1 MDDRLVNHYCSTM
14 DQTTALTAAI
24 DAVLAD
30 RLLLSHPFYQRW
42 TAGTLTR
49 EELTAYAGQ
58 YRSVEATL
66 PTALGAIIAD
76 LNGSAK
82 VLVQANLD
90 DELSNPAPHLD
101 LFDQF
106 AAALGADLVEPTP
119 ATAHLINTYATAAE
133 RSGAFGLGVL
143 AAYEVQAAEVAT
155 SKADG
160 LRTNY
165 GVDDHGTAFWD
176 VHASLE
182 VEHGNWVVEALAHLD
197 ADDLAEALA
206 GVEASAAAWWSF
218 LDERE
223 AAAAPLIAI

>member
-1 MDDRLVNHYCSTM
+1 MDADPPSHYGSVM
-14 DQTTALTAAI
+14 DQITACTAAI
-24 DAVLAD
+24 DVILAE

-42 TAGTLTR
+42 TAGTLSR

-66 PTALGAIIAD
+66 PTALAAIIAD
-76 LNGSAK
+76 LDGPAK

-106 AAALGADLVEPTP
+106 AAALGADLLEPTP
-119 ATAHLINTYATAAE
+119 GTANLIATYATAAE

-155 SKADG
+155 SKAEG
-160 LRTNY
+160 LRANY
-165 GVDDHGTAFWD
+165 GIDAAGTAFWD

-182 VEHGNWVVEALAHLD
+182 VEHGNWVVEALSHLST
-197 ADDLAEALA
+197 DDLAEALA

-223 AAAAPLIAI
+223 AAAPTLAGI